1 LRAKIAAMSIRGE
14 ITEAQKRKG
23 ERLAREYGW
32 FDEDDF
38 AERGAT
44 REPAV
49 RVLRPPTLY
58 AAGPGLA
65 RWGLGWG
72 PATGEQE
79 NKTP

>member
-1 LRAKIAAMSIRGE
+1 VE
-14 ITEAQKRKG
+14 
-23 ERLAREYGW
+23 
-32 FDEDDF
+32 DF

-44 REPAV
+44 REPPA

-58 AAGPGLA
+58 EAGPWLA
-65 RWGLGWG
+65 RMGLRCG

>member
-32 FDEDDF
+32 FDEEDF

-44 REPAV
+44 REPPA

-58 AAGPGLA
+58 EAGPWLA
-65 RWGLGWG
+65 RMGLRCG